1 MSERSIMRDMYR
13 EKSGLK
19 VICTKLTRSRNCVL
33 CSVMQTLLLTFDLGS
48 LSRFILPKLF

>member
-1 MSERSIMRDMYR
+1 MRDMYR

-33 CSVMQTLLLTFDLGS
+33 RSVMQTLLLTFDLGS